1 MEYHAQSSAGK
12 VKIAYQIYQGEMEKL
27 DYQSE
32 SLLPVYDAVFT
43 KEFILYQVE
52 TLKYYFKETQKDRK
66 IVSEKEVKRLGHDIC
81 AGGKFGLLN
90 QMSVMSEEEKKVAM
104 EAYQREEEIA
114 GQIFQVK
121 RLGHDICAGGKFGL
135 LNQMSVMS
143 EEEKKVAME
152 AYQREE
158 EIAGQI
164 FQTY

>member
-27 DYQSE
+27 DYKSE

-43 KEFILYQVE
+43 KEFILYQGE

-66 IVSEKEVKRLGHDIC
+66 SVSEKEVKRLERDVC
-81 AGGKFGLLN
+81 ADGKFGWLN
-90 QMSVMSEEEKKVAM
+90 QMSA
-104 EAYQREEEIA
+104 
-114 GQIFQVK
+114 
-121 RLGHDICAGGKFGL
+121 
-135 LNQMSVMS
+135 MS

-164 FQTY
+164 FQTLSLIHI